1 VFKFLIQSARNTAL
15 GTHIVRGLQ
24 GLGYPRNIPD
34 VYEEAFKDESLITVP
49 CDPAES
55 RPWGRLMLP
64 RRTGIIYFG
73 PGTVETLTAL

>member
-1 VFKFLIQSARNTAL
+1 MIQSARNTAL

-24 GLGYPRNIPD
+24 RLGYPRNILD
-34 VYEEAFKDESLITVP
+34 VYEEALDKDESLITVP

-64 RRTGIIYFG
+64 MAHRNHLLRSRHR
-73 PGTVETLTAL
+73 